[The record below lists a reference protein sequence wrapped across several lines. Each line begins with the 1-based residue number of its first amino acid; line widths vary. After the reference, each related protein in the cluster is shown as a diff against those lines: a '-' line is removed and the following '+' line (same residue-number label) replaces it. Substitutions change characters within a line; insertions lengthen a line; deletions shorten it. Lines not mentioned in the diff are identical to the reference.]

1 MKCLI
6 IDHNKGIWRKTWRN
20 VILVNLYPPL
30 LKGRNNNLYQSSNV
44 HMIPDEDWKFQCE
57 WQCWNIG
64 VYDFVDIQKLKIR
77 SVRNSAEL
85 TSCTARKYRHWN
97 LSNTS
102 TNQSIALSCEQSQ
115 IVKLVVLT
123 NANQWNLANTD
134 EKLNKFNTLSSEQ
147 SQSVKLVMLA
157 NAKRW
162 NLTNTVEKLNKS
174 NAPWEPKRSGNP
186 VATVEWL

>member
-1 MKCLI
+1 MFMWFSMKTENC
-6 IDHNKGIWRKTWRN
+6 
-20 VILVNLYPPL
+20 
-30 LKGRNNNLYQSSNV
+30 
-44 HMIPDEDWKFQCE
+44 QCE

-64 VYDFVDIQKLKIR
+64 VYDFVVVQKLKIR

-85 TSCTARKYRHWN
+85 TSCTARKYSHWN

-134 EKLNKFNTLSSEQ
+134 KKLNKFNTLSSEQ

-174 NAPWEPKRSGNP
+174 NASWEQKRSGNP

>member
-1 MKCLI
+1 MVALPSPYWMARLRARGWHVHIK
-6 IDHNKGIWRKTWRN
+6 
-20 VILVNLYPPL
+20 ILTSLPWEASRRRRSHVVKESPC

-64 VYDFVDIQKLKIR
+64 VYDFVDIQKLEIR

-102 TNQSIALSCEQSQ
+102 TNQSI
-115 IVKLVVLT
+115 VKLVVLT

-134 EKLNKFNTLSSEQ
+134 EKLNKFNTSSSEQ
-147 SQSVKLVMLA
+147 S
-157 NAKRW
+157 
-162 NLTNTVEKLNKS
+162 
-174 NAPWEPKRSGNP
+174 
-186 VATVEWL
+186 